1 MTIPTQ
7 LQMHTAKARRMR
19 RIAKSWGVVVE
30 LTTRSFAP
38 LRGSSRLRG
47 VPLLLLCLA
56 AGGAGAQQMVG
67 EADGEVMRIHVLE
80 KRPFTE
86 AGRWELSVFGL
97 TQVNP
102 KFTVHAGLSAELAYH
117 LRENLAAQLGA
128 SFFPLAVQSTL
139 SEELL
144 TKASEAPATAEAFL
158 LQGDVVAGLELM
170 PVYGKLNVF
179 DGKILRLGMYL
190 NAGLGVAK
198 TRLQLRPSTDLLTG
212 RTFGDTGFRP
222 MASLGLGVR
231 LFVNDQFTIR
241 LELRDLAYSG
251 YVSEVNGCSATDANA
266 IVQAYAIG
274 GSPVVGGGC
283 NVKAFGT
290 PGKDGTGTLNASA
303 AYDLLKNPT
312 AEVINNIAF
321 QGGVSWLF

>member
-1 MTIPTQ
+1 
-7 LQMHTAKARRMR
+7 
-19 RIAKSWGVVVE
+19 
-30 LTTRSFAP
+30 
-38 LRGSSRLRG
+38 
-47 VPLLLLCLA
+47 
-56 AGGAGAQQMVG
+56 MVG
-67 EADGEVMRIHVLE
+67 EPDGDVMRIHVLE

-86 AGRWELSVFGL
+86 AGRWELSFFGL

-102 KFTVHAGLSAELAYH
+102 KFTVHAGVSAELAYH

-144 TKASEAPATAEAFL
+144 TKASEAPESAEAFL

-170 PVYGKLNVF
+170 PIYGKLNVF

-198 TRLQLRPSTDLLTG
+198 TRLQLRPSTDPTTG
-212 RTFGDTGFRP
+212 RTFGNTGFRP
-222 MASLGLGVR
+222 MASLGIGLR
-231 LFVNDQFTIR
+231 AFVTEQFTVR

-251 YVSEVNGCSATDANA
+251 YVSQVNGCSLADVQRIETAEAQDPPTTAT
-266 IVQAYAIG
+266 G
-274 GSPVVGGGC
+274 LSGGC
-283 NVKAFGT
+283 DERAFGSA
-290 PGKDGTGTLNASA
+290 GAIAKLNAA
-303 AYDLLKNPT
+303 GAKDLLAKPS

>member
-1 MTIPTQ
+1 MTDK
-7 LQMHTAKARRMR
+7 LQ
-19 RIAKSWGVVVE
+19 
-30 LTTRSFAP
+30 
-38 LRGSSRLRG
+38 
-47 VPLLLLCLA
+47 PLLLLLALAA
-56 AGGAGAQQMVG
+56 AGGARAQQMVG
-67 EADGEVMRIHVLE
+67 EPDGDVMRIHVLE

-86 AGRWELSVFGL
+86 AGHWELSFFGL

-102 KFTVHAGLSAELAYH
+102 KFTVHAGVSAELAYH
-117 LRENLAAQLGA
+117 IRENLAAQLGA

-144 TKASEAPATAEAFL
+144 TKASEAPESAEAFL

-170 PVYGKLNVF
+170 PIYGKLNVF

-190 NAGLGVAK
+190 NAGLGAAK
-198 TRLQLRPSTDLLTG
+198 TRLQLRPSTDITTG

-222 MASLGLGVR
+222 MASLGIGVR
-231 LFVNDQFTIR
+231 AFVTDQFTVR

-251 YVSEVNGCSATDANA
+251 YVSQVNGCSLSD
-266 IVQAYAIG
+266 VQRIEAAEALDPPTTAAG
-274 GSPVVGGGC
+274 LSGGC
-283 NVKAFGT
+283 DQRSFGSAG
-290 PGKDGTGTLNASA
+290 PVAKLNAA
-303 AYDLLKNPT
+303 GAKDLLAKPS